1 MQRLLGFFLVLFL
14 FSTLATSV
22 QALQAAPE
30 CVDQADCGEGLACDM
45 EINQCVADEDDA
57 RLAECWSDEDCQ
69 EGEWCNFASLVGG
82 DDSSGSGERE
92 AQPAEEGGNEDAD
105 AQPAEETGEEAGA
118 GAPREMSGYCQPI
131 SEESGGGDEVGA
143 ETVSE
148 EGTGV
153 ETSEE
158 GTGVETSEEG
168 ETGDEDSGD
177 GSSGS
182 GGCAVSSSGDVD
194 RGLVLLLAL
203 AAAFALLFPRA
214 ERRKRSL

>member
-82 DDSSGSGERE
+82 DDSAGSGERE

-158 GTGVETSEEG
+158 G